1 MNREHL
7 KELLEAVRDGELAAD
22 DALEKLAH
30 MPVSSAVNTVADT
43 HREIR
48 CGVPEVVYAA
58 GKTPEQC
65 ATAAKL
71 LAEAHDR
78 VLLTKAD
85 ASRFEAVREALPSAT
100 FHPDACCITW
110 HQGPSTPMGGKVLV
124 LAAGTSDLSVAAEA
138 QVTCEWMGVECGIIT
153 DIGVAGLH
161 RVLHYIERL
170 RTADCLVVVAGM
182 EGALPSVVAGLVA
195 CPLVAVP
202 TSVGY
207 GASFKGL
214 TALLAMLN
222 SCAPG
227 IGVVNIDNGFGAGL
241 LASKIAKSARPLQ

>member
-1 MNREHL
+1 MDRNQLRD
-7 KELLEAVRDGELAAD
+7 LLEAVRDGSLNAD
-22 DALEKLAH
+22 DALERLARL
-30 MPVSSAVNTVADT
+30 PVSHGEHTVADT
-43 HREIR
+43 HRELR
-48 CGVPEVVYAA
+48 CGVPEVIYAA

-65 ATAAKL
+65 AAAAKL

-85 ASRFEAVREALPSAT
+85 ATRHMAVAKVLPQAT
-100 FHPDACCITW
+100 FHAEAGCVTW
-110 HQGPSTPMGGKVLV
+110 FRQAQQEKRGFVLV
-124 LAAGTSDLSVAAEA
+124 LAAGTSDLQVAAEA
-138 QVTCEWMGVECGIIT
+138 QVTLDWMGVQTELIT

-161 RVLHYIERL
+161 RLLHHVERL
-170 RTADCLVVVAGM
+170 RTADCLVVAAGM

-207 GASFKGL
+207 GSSFQGL

-241 LASKIAKSARPLQ
+241 LAAKIAKSAHPLH

>member
-1 MNREHL
+1 MDRTQL
-7 KELLEAVRDGELAAD
+7 RQMLEAVRDGQLPTD
-22 DALEKLAH
+22 DALERLAQ
-30 MPVSSAVNTVADT
+30 MPLKSGAHTLADT
-43 HREIR
+43 HRELR
-48 CGVPEVVYAA
+48 CGAPEVVYAA
-58 GKTPEQC
+58 GKSPEQC

-71 LAEAHDR
+71 LSQAHDR

-85 ASRFEAVREALPSAT
+85 GPRFEAVQAVLPAAT
-100 FHPDACCITW
+100 FHADAGCITW
-110 HQGPSTPMGGKVLV
+110 FANATRSKFGKVIV

-138 QVTCEWMGVECGIIT
+138 QVTCDWMGIATEIIT
-153 DIGVAGLH
+153 DVGVAGLH
-161 RVLHYIERL
+161 RLLHHIERL

-182 EGALPSVVAGLVA
+182 EGALPSVVAGMVA

-207 GASFKGL
+207 GASFQGL

-241 LASKIAKSARPLQ
+241 LAAKIAKSAHPLQ

>member
-1 MNREHL
+1 MDRTQL
-7 KELLEAVRDGELAAD
+7 RQMLEAVREGQLPTEE
-22 DALEKLAH
+22 ALEQLAQ
-30 MPVSSAVNTVADT
+30 MPLKAGAHTLADT
-43 HREIR
+43 HRDLR
-48 CGVPEVVYAA
+48 CGAPEVIYAA
-58 GKTPEQC
+58 GKSPEQC

-85 ASRFEAVREALPSAT
+85 ISRFEAVQAVLEEAT
-100 FHPDACCITW
+100 FHADAGCITW
-110 HQGPSTPMGGKVLV
+110 FARAERSQVGRVQV

-138 QVTCEWMGVECGIIT
+138 QVTCAWMGIETEIIT
-153 DIGVAGLH
+153 DVGVAGLH
-161 RVLHYIERL
+161 RLLHHVERL
-170 RTADCLVVVAGM
+170 RTADCLIVVAGM
-182 EGALPSVVAGLVA
+182 EGALPSVVAGMVK

-207 GASFKGL
+207 GASFQGL

-227 IGVVNIDNGFGAGL
+227 IGVVNIDNGFGAGV
-241 LASKIAKSARPLQ
+241 LAAKIAKSAHPLQ

>member
-1 MNREHL
+1 MDR
-7 KELLEAVRDGELAAD
+7 KELRDMLEAVRNGELTSD
-22 DALEKLAH
+22 DALECLAQ
-30 MPVSSAVNTVADT
+30 MPVRHGEHTVADT
-43 HREIR
+43 HRELR
-48 CGVPEVVYAA
+48 CGVPEVIYAA

-65 ATAAKL
+65 ASAAKL
-71 LAEAHDR
+71 LSEAHDR

-85 ASRFEAVREALPSAT
+85 ATRFEAVQAILPQAT
-100 FHPDACCITW
+100 FHAEASCITW
-110 HQGPSTPMGGKVLV
+110 YREPQSESRGFVLV
-124 LAAGTSDLSVAAEA
+124 LAAGTSDLQVAAEA
-138 QVTCEWMGVECGIIT
+138 QVTLQWMGVKTELIT

-161 RVLHYIERL
+161 RLLPHVERL
-170 RTADCLVVVAGM
+170 RTADCLVVAAGM

-207 GASFKGL
+207 GASFQGL

-241 LASKIAKSARPLQ
+241 LAAKIAKSAHPLH

>member
-1 MNREHL
+1 MDR
-7 KELLEAVRDGELAAD
+7 KELYLLLEAVRAD
-22 DALEKLAH
+22 QLPIEHALEQLAQ
-30 MPVSSAVNTVADT
+30 MPLRAATHTLADT
-43 HREIR
+43 HRELR
-48 CGVPEVVYAA
+48 CGVPEVIYAA
-58 GKTPEQC
+58 GKSPQQC

-71 LAEAHDR
+71 LAEVHDR

-85 ASRFEAVREALPSAT
+85 APRFAAVQAVLPTAT
-100 FHPDACCITW
+100 FHPDAGCITW
-110 HQGPSTPMGGKVLV
+110 FENPQRNKRGHILV

-138 QVTCEWMGVECGIIT
+138 QVTCDWMDVSCEILS

-161 RVLHYIERL
+161 RLLQHIERL
-170 RTADCLVVVAGM
+170 RTVDCLIVVAGM

-207 GASFKGL
+207 GASFQGL
-214 TALLAMLN
+214 TALLSMLN

-227 IGVVNIDNGFGAGL
+227 IGVVNIDNGFGAGV
-241 LASKIAKSARPLQ
+241 LAAKIVKAAHPLQ